1 MIFLYVIVGTQIK
14 TIDDKI
20 ETFIVNNNPKQTV
33 LTTTAKLKKGKTNT
47 NDDNND
53 DLNLIN
59 DDVDLEHIGIEE
71 IVDRTYSTIEILK
84 GTAPQFDFDLNEK
97 IENRNSDDEESD
109 YVEEYDY
116 RSEMNDNQFDDNS
129 ENNDKKIGIKKRK
142 RKENVDDDIIDYK
155 DKDSKHSNEKK
166 IDKEEQM
173 KMLSEFYNKKQ
184 TENNHKKSRLSIG
197 KNKQIVTSNN
207 VKKTQNYNQNEN
219 KNSISSMFGKQIP
232 KKTRRITVNQINDFV
247 KTEISICKNHL
258 YKLIRY
264 NVDKINSLQIDSAT
278 KHVFIVKKVTIILQ
292 EFKKY
297 IKKLE
302 C

>member
-1 MIFLYVIVGTQIK
+1 MCIIVGTQIK

-33 LTTTAKLKKGKTNT
+33 LTTTEKIKNGKTN
-47 NDDNND
+47 NNNVDND

-59 DDVDLEHIGIEE
+59 DDIDLQHIGIEE
-71 IVDRTYSTIEILK
+71 IIDKTYSTIDILK
-84 GTAPQFDFDLNEK
+84 GTAPEFDFDLNEK
-97 IENRNSDDEESD
+97 IENRNSDDEEND
-109 YVEEYDY
+109 DTEEYDDY
-116 RSEMNDNQFDDNS
+116 RLETNDNQFDDNS
-129 ENNDKKIGIKKRK
+129 ENNDKKISIKKRK
-142 RKENVDDDIIDYK
+142 RKENVDDDIVDYK
-155 DKDSKHSNEKK
+155 DKDGKHSNEKK

-184 TENNHKKSRLSIG
+184 TENNQKKSRLSIG
-197 KNKQIVTSNN
+197 KNKQIVTANN
-207 VKKTQNYNQNEN
+207 VKKTQNYNQNDN